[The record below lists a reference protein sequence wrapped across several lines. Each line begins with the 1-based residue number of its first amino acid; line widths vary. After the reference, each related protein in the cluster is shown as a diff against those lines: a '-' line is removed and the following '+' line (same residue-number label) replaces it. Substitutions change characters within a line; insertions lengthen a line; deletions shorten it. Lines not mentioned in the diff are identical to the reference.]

1 MCVCVC
7 GGGGGGRVGHLK
19 EWLEGGLQIL
29 FDLSR

>member
-1 MCVCVC
+1 MW
-7 GGGGGGRVGHLK
+7 GGGGGGGGGVGHLK